1 MVHPHDGNHL
11 TDLRLAK
18 MWLLRVSLFFFLVNL
33 TTIVSADRIKDLT
46 SLAGVRSNQ
55 LVGYGVV
62 VGLAGTGDGNTGI
75 TLQSMQSL
83 VSRFGVTADLGGFNG
98 DNAAAVMITADLPP
112 FTKPGQTID
121 VTVST
126 VGGAASLKGGT
137 LLMSPLL
144 GADGETYAIAQG
156 NVIVGGLGVEGADNS
171 SLTVNIPTVGRIPR
185 GASVERLVPTEF
197 LNADFVILNLHQGD
211 FTTANNITTAINET
225 FGEGTA
231 ISLDTNSIRVVAP
244 QDPTLKVGFVSV
256 LENIEVVRSEPPAK
270 IIVNSRTGTLVI
282 SGNVKVTPAAVSHG
296 TLSVKV
302 NEDVN
307 VQGGDAV
314 AIGDGAQANAGA
326 EAVPDTEIIVEEQT
340 AKAFL
345 FDAGV
350 SLNELVD
357 AINAVG
363 ATPSDLVAILEALR
377 EAGALNAELIV
388 I

>member
-1 MVHPHDGNHL
+1 MLLNFVKTIAL
-11 TDLRLAK
+11 LAGII
-18 MWLLRVSLFFFLVNL
+18 
-33 TTIVSADRIKDLT
+33 TISQVAMADRLKDLT

-83 VSRFGVTADLGGFNG
+83 ISRFGVTSGLDGLNG
-98 DNAAAVMITADLPP
+98 DNSAAVMITANLPP
-112 FTKPGQTID
+112 FTKPGQAID

-126 VGGAASLKGGT
+126 IGGAESLKGGT
-137 LLMSPLL
+137 LLMAPLL

-156 NVIVGGLGVEGADNS
+156 NVVVGGLGVTGADNS

-185 GASVERLVPTEF
+185 GASVERSVPTEF
-197 LNADFVILNLHQGD
+197 LNTDFVILNLHRGD
-211 FTTANNITTAINET
+211 FSTANNIANRINENFGAETAIP
-225 FGEGTA
+225 
-231 ISLDTNSIRVVAP
+231 LDTNSIRVRAPSDPSQKVA
-244 QDPTLKVGFVSV
+244 FVSV
-256 LENIEVVRSEPPAK
+256 LENLEVERAEPPAR

-296 TLSVKV
+296 SLSVKV
-302 NEDVN
+302 NED
-307 VQGGDAV
+307 QAGGGDAV
-314 AIGDGAQANAGA
+314 AIGDGAQANAA
-326 EAVPDTEIIVEEQT
+326 PAAADTEIEVEEDI

-350 SLNELVD
+350 SLSELVD
-357 AINAVG
+357 AINSVG

>member
-1 MVHPHDGNHL
+1 MVYTDAGNHL
-11 TDLRLAK
+11 SNLRLK
-18 MWLLRVSLFFFLVNL
+18 SMWIIRFFMSVIFLSLGSL
-33 TTIVSADRIKDLT
+33 VSADRIKDLT

-75 TLQSMQSL
+75 TLQSMQAL
-83 VSRFGVTADLGGFNG
+83 VSRFGITSDLGGFNG

-171 SLTVNIPTVGRIPR
+171 SLTVNIPTVGRIPK

-197 LNADFVILNLHQGD
+197 LEADFVILNLHQGD

-296 TLSVKV
+296 TLSVRV

-307 VQGGDAV
+307 VQGGDAT

-326 EAVPDTEIIVEEQT
+326 QAVPDTEIVVEEQT